1 MMILMTRRWNLHW
14 HSTRRLNLHFPSL
27 ANCFP
32 CPTELQQSHV
42 HVVHCNNLGGCSDHD
57 DFHHNFRVIVAM
69 NVINIMMT
77 IINIIMRI
85 IIMIM
90 TTMMKL
96 ITSTSPSQG
105 ELFPAFDFHGRAPPL

>member
-1 MMILMTRRWNLHW
+1 MILMSRRSHLHW
-14 HSTRRLNLHFPSL
+14 HSTRRLNLNFPSL

-32 CPTELQQSHV
+32 CPTELQQSYV

-57 DFHHNFRVIVAM
+57 DFDHSFRVIVAM
-69 NVINIMMT
+69 NVINIMMR
-77 IINIIMRI
+77 IIIMIMRI
-85 IIMIM
+85 VIMIM
-90 TTMMKL
+90 TTMMKM